1 MRFFKIL
8 KNFPKALIILL
19 GLFIISAFFLL
30 PRLGYTL
37 LVVQSG
43 SMEPAVRPGSVML
56 VKSQEN
62 PEEKNKKVAGIA
74 FDGTVTAQAVGSA
87 LYNPGDIITF
97 QANNTLV
104 SHRVVSVNN
113 SGGEVSYV
121 TKGDA
126 NQSAD
131 GNAVPESRVLG
142 RAVFSLPVAW
152 KFVNFAKTPAGFL
165 MLIAIPSLYIILS
178 EVLAIIKELRKRHA
192 LLQVRHT
199 GFKPDFKLALN
210 VFVMIFTALF
220 SLSSTFALFSDT
232 ASSTGN
238 TFTAAEFF
246 TPPEPGEVFLD
257 QVVSIG
263 LVSGATGVNGMG
275 TFGHCCNANDLSSDL
290 AVAQALVT
298 GAPDVPPTINFIQIS
313 NNTVMVF
320 KFVNNKAVDSTGADI
335 RIYTV
340 DEDFPGTANIAV
352 AQGPDCTTAS
362 YISLGD
368 FSDTG
373 NIPNS
378 SDVEL
383 EISGTELSS
392 VQCIRITDLVD
403 AGDPFP
409 LLGFDLDAI
418 EALHSVAVP

>member
-126 NQSAD
+126 NFTSDDPIAYSD
-131 GNAVPESRVLG
+131 IVGRTVMFGKKPLRIPFLGAVSVLG
-142 RAVFSLPVAW
+142 RNLGSQ
-152 KFVNFAKTPAGFL
+152 AK
-165 MLIAIPSLYIILS
+165 
-178 EVLAIIKELRKRHA
+178 
-192 LLQVRHT
+192 
-199 GFKPDFKLALN
+199 
-210 VFVMIFTALF
+210 
-220 SLSSTFALFSDT
+220 
-232 ASSTGN
+232 
-238 TFTAAEFF
+238 
-246 TPPEPGEVFLD
+246 
-257 QVVSIG
+257 
-263 LVSGATGVNGMG
+263 
-275 TFGHCCNANDLSSDL
+275 
-290 AVAQALVT
+290 
-298 GAPDVPPTINFIQIS
+298 
-313 NNTVMVF
+313 
-320 KFVNNKAVDSTGADI
+320 
-335 RIYTV
+335 
-340 DEDFPGTANIAV
+340 
-352 AQGPDCTTAS
+352 
-362 YISLGD
+362 
-368 FSDTG
+368 
-373 NIPNS
+373 
-378 SDVEL
+378 VE
-383 EISGTELSS
+383 
-392 VQCIRITDLVD
+392 
-403 AGDPFP
+403 
-409 LLGFDLDAI
+409 
-418 EALHSVAVP
+418 